1 MYPAGLLGHD
11 DRRPCTDPQWHA
23 ATDRNG
29 SCIRTGRCRSA
40 SDWMRSRP
48 HADCSTP
55 VWSTM
60 KGERN
65 LPLIDRF
72 RLRFTVTEDCW
83 IWNGAPASNGYGK
96 FGFNGKTVS
105 AHRMSYE
112 MFVGQIPPG
121 LTIDH
126 LCRVRLC
133 VNPNHLEAVPH
144 RVNILRSDGPAAKNA
159 VKTHCDRG
167 HAFTPENTRITNG
180 TERVCRACRRE
191 DTARRRDI
199 WHSMG
204 LNGEGRPYRRQPA
217 LLREKP

>member
-1 MYPAGLLGHD
+1 
-11 DRRPCTDPQWHA
+11 
-23 ATDRNG
+23 
-29 SCIRTGRCRSA
+29 
-40 SDWMRSRP
+40 
-48 HADCSTP
+48 
-55 VWSTM
+55 M
-60 KGERN
+60 KGGRN

-144 RVNILRSDGPAAKNA
+144 RVNILRSDGPAAKGALMLTGIERMQNA
-159 VKTHCDRG
+159 AEGMCKRLGYEMRAETIGARHAAEDRLVT
-167 HAFTPENTRITNG
+167 AFYAGARSTSLP
-180 TERVCRACRRE
+180 RAPRGRS
-191 DTARRRDI
+191 DLGPDRPHVGGPNPLDRFPAA
-199 WHSMG
+199 S
-204 LNGEGRPYRRQPA
+204 RPYRWNPKANRMEFDA
-217 LLREKP
+217 V